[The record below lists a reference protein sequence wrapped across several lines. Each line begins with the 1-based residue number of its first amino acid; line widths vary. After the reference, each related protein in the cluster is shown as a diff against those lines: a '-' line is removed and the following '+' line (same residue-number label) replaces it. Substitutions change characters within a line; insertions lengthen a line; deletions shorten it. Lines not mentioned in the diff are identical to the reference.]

1 MMPFFRRRGFQGTTR
16 KHEIT
21 WSNLAQN
28 AATTIRVVLAKGT
41 EAGAITDSVGTEVKS
56 GANIGWIYFE
66 FHFSAQTVTNPK
78 VVHWT
83 IMFEPFGSGTQI
95 ANSYQQVQRRN
106 IIKRGMEMLP
116 ADTSTVFKRIFTV
129 KIPRK
134 MSRLGIDDELTFNY
148 QASSTEGINACG
160 FAIYKPRG
168 D

>member
-1 MMPFFRRRGFQGTTR
+1 MPFFRRNRVMGTTR

-28 AATTIRVVLAKGT
+28 AATTIRIVLAKGT
-41 EAGAITDSVGTEVKS
+41 EAGAITDSVATEVKS
-56 GANIGWIYFE
+56 GSHVRWLYFE

-78 VVHWT
+78 VVHWV

-116 ADTSTVFKRIFTV
+116 ADTSTVFKRVFAV
-129 KIPRK
+129 KVPRK
-134 MSRLGIDDELTFNY
+134 MQRLGIDDELTFSY

-160 FAIYKPRG
+160 FVIYKAQG